1 MSRYWNY
8 LQYIHHKITKLI
20 WPQTHILC
28 IFFEPQTSYI
38 IKDDLELLIFLTL
51 PSITSSTVSL
61 KMKKIFLISTK
72 KVNYQT
78 KITIQWGSFNFFFFF
93 LPERLSKEFSRSNAY
108 IPSKLMNIHCLNI
121 SRQHCTIIR
130 RQLGSSKLT
139 GTLFSPHIRH
149 TRHSHAKFKPFK

>member
-28 IFFEPQTSYI
+28 VYFFFEPQTSNI
-38 IKDDLELLIFLTL
+38 IKDDLEFLIFLTL
-51 PSITSSTVSL
+51 PFITSSTVSL

-78 KITIQWGSFNFFFFF
+78 KITIQWGSFKKLFFF

-108 IPSKLMNIHCLNI
+108 IPSKLTNIHRLNI
-121 SRQHCTIIR
+121 SRQYFIMIIK
-130 RQLGSSKLT
+130 RQLVSSKLT
-139 GTLFSPHIRH
+139 GNPVQPTHSPY
-149 TRHSHAKFKPFK
+149 